1 MGRLGWGDDGRC
13 DVRIGRNL
21 HEPQVPPREGAIAL
35 HAKAAYIRRSIA
47 RRTACGPYG
56 PIGVHRPGRRGCYH
70 PRPPQT
76 RACGFPAS
84 GSSRERFARGRLS
97 QHPRTRWSRDRA
109 LARSAIHPLSLRSKV
124 HGTRSP
130 PIPAN
135 GSSNVAPPFL
145 RRIPV
150 ACPRREAGSPV
161 PQLQRYMRVLRL
173 PASAFPVFYVF
184 TSRLHA
190 APRLLRV
197 SPWRSWR
204 TRGCPPGQEICS
216 TGFPVPVPSPAW
228 ANTGSHRFP
237 GDPSR
242 IFPPAP
248 NPGRIRAASPW
259 RSPRCCPRL
268 KGRRRLPRV
277 MISWPLSRGF
287 STRCLRFTSVVA

>member
-1 MGRLGWGDDGRC
+1 
-13 DVRIGRNL
+13 
-21 HEPQVPPREGAIAL
+21 
-35 HAKAAYIRRSIA
+35 
-47 RRTACGPYG
+47 
-56 PIGVHRPGRRGCYH
+56 
-70 PRPPQT
+70 
-76 RACGFPAS
+76 
-84 GSSRERFARGRLS
+84 
-97 QHPRTRWSRDRA
+97 
-109 LARSAIHPLSLRSKV
+109 
-124 HGTRSP
+124 
-130 PIPAN
+130 
-135 GSSNVAPPFL
+135 
-145 RRIPV
+145 
-150 ACPRREAGSPV
+150 
-161 PQLQRYMRVLRL
+161 MRVLRL

-287 STRCLRFTSVVA
+287 IPAAYASRVSLLNPCKARFRLADLPLPGGSSTLWIATKGFNIYIGFPFPGLPIAAFLHRR